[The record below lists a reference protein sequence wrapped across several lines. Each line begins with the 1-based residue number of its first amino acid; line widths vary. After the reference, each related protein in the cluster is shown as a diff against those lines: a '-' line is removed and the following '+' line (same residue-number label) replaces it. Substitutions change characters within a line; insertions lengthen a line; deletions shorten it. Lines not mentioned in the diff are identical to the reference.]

1 MKIGDKI
8 TDGSATFIVRS
19 KGGGVQ
25 SVNNV
30 RPDNTGNISV
40 WDMFHRYGYN
50 YVPSDT
56 SNAGWN
62 KLGFCIIYYTEN
74 KIKNQ
79 PTRYGQLINIPADN
93 NQEST
98 QLWVVQPKGT
108 ILSRGGGNKDQ
119 KINDQPFLHVGIDAD
134 TGHLIFPNGAEMW
147 VS

>member
-8 TDGSATFIVRS
+8 TDGSVTFIVRS
-19 KGGGVQ
+19 KKGGVQ
-25 SVNNV
+25 NIDGVS
-30 RPDNTGNISV
+30 PDNAGNIST
-40 WDMFHRYGYN
+40 WDTLHRYGVN

-74 KIKNQ
+74 KINNQ
-79 PTRYGQLINIPADN
+79 PTQYGQLINIPADN

-98 QLWVVQPKGT
+98 QLWIVQYKGT
-108 ILSRGGGNKDQ
+108 ILSRGGNADHPV
-119 KINDQPFLHVGIDAD
+119 DDTPFKYVGIDVD
-134 TGHLIFPNGAEMW
+134 TGHLKFPNGAEMW